1 MNPTPSPSRLVYG
14 LLAVMTI
21 FTFGGP
27 FVLMLVIR
35 GGEDSKWPPDRP
47 IEWFALISIVSIV
60 CLLVAAGLSIRWWLP
75 GINVTEASAKKSTV
89 AGRSER

>member
-1 MNPTPSPSRLVYG
+1 MSQAPAPSRLVFG

-27 FVLMLVIR
+27 FVLMLAIR

-47 IEWFALISIVSIV
+47 IEWVALILIVSIV
-60 CLLVAAGLSIRWWLP
+60 CVLLAACLSIRLWLP
-75 GINVTEASAKKSTV
+75 RIEASQSSSKKSTV
-89 AGRSER
+89 AGRSDG